1 MIVLCSKISRL
12 SSWSS
17 GELGLAYVT
26 VRVIYAYA
34 MTIRRHTVILD
45 FGCILRVKVIVIQM
59 YVSNLKILL
68 LPLDRLA
75 AGPRRSLVRYQA

>member
-1 MIVLCSKISRL
+1 MRNRREKKNKYEAKKVFLTRRQRGGVGETKRWPKFNDCKISRL

-34 MTIRRHTVILD
+34 MTIRRHTVIL
-45 FGCILRVKVIVIQM
+45 
-59 YVSNLKILL
+59 NL
-68 LPLDRLA
+68 DVFYA
-75 AGPRRSLVRYQA
+75 